1 MEGRA
6 RWVYI
11 YNMLKYSTRA
21 IWLLPGGVVHLG
33 FSFHSAATARGRAVL
48 GIQGRAGAA
57 QSRYPPCSG
66 FLATFH
72 HWMETYA

>member
-1 MEGRA
+1 MERRA

-48 GIQGRAGAA
+48 GIQGRAGAVKV
-57 QSRYPPCSG
+57 PLPCSG